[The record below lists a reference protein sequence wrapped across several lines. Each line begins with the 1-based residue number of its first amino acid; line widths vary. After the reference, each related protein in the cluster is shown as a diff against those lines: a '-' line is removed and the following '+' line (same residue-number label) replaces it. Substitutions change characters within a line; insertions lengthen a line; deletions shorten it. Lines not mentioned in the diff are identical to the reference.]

1 MRRRTRTARRAPLA
15 LLPLAGA
22 CIVTQVR
29 YVPVSSGYAYTAG
42 GQGGRGAR
50 GAPCAADSWA
60 RSDRAVACDVRT
72 FVLVPGR
79 GPVDLESGN
88 GSVAVEGT
96 DTAHAANVAARV
108 RAWAPTDDDARRL
121 LAAIRV
127 TADGNTL
134 RSDGPRDRSFDD
146 RGWAVDYLVT
156 APRRLDVAART
167 GNGSVRVQ
175 DVVGRLRL
183 SSGNG
188 AVVVERVG
196 GDVEGRTGNGSV
208 QATLAGRA
216 WDGGGLPGAGLD
228 LRSGNGSALLRV
240 PEGYSARLDV
250 STGNGGLSVD
260 FPVTLQGRI
269 DPRRLAL
276 TLGDGGAPLR
286 VSTGNGRVR
295 VARPE

>member
-1 MRRRTRTARRAPLA
+1 MRHLVHLARRAPFA
-15 LLPLAGA
+15 LFPLAGA
-22 CIVTQVR
+22 CIVSQVR
-29 YVPVSSGYAYTAG
+29 YVPVQTGYAYGPGGAG
-42 GQGGRGAR
+42 FSTGDG
-50 GAPCAADSWA
+50 PCTPDSWA

-72 FVLVPGR
+72 FVLAPDR
-79 GPVDLESGN
+79 GPVDVESGN
-88 GSVAVEGT
+88 GTVAVEGT
-96 DTAHAANVAARV
+96 DTARVATVTARV
-108 RAWAPTDDDARRL
+108 RAWARDDAEAARL
-121 LAAIRV
+121 LGAISV
-127 TADGNTL
+127 TANGNTL
-134 RSDGPRDRSFDD
+134 RVNGSHDGSSDD
-146 RGWAVDYLVT
+146 RGWAVDYHIT

-188 AVVVERVG
+188 SLVVDRVG

-240 PEGYSARLDV
+240 PDGYSARLDV
-250 STGNGGLSVD
+250 STGNGALTVD

-286 VSTGNGRVR
+286 VSTGNGRAR
-295 VARPE
+295 VSRPD